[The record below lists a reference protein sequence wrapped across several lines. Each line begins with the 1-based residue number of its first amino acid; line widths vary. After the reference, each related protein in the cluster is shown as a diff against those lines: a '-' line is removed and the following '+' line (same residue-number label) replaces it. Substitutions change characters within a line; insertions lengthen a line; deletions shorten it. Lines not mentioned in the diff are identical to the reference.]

1 MAYAGEKTTFRGQ
14 MMASE
19 SLNRLFRVS
28 TLSGDVMVLNFR
40 EMPDLGPIFVGP
52 HDTQALLEAV
62 SLAYDLAFETAARRA
77 RLLSDSLSQKQF

>member
-1 MAYAGEKTTFRGQ
+1 
-14 MMASE
+14 
-19 SLNRLFRVS
+19 
-28 TLSGDVMVLNFR
+28 MVLNFR

-77 RLLSDSLSQKQF
+77 RLLSDSLSKKQF